1 MKREYLKPAM
11 SVVELQHSGII
22 CTSKV
27 ENLGGN
33 GELILGGDDAGYI
46 DGGGYIR

>member
-11 SVVELQHSGII
+11 RVVELQHSGII

-27 ENLGGN
+27 ESLCGN
-33 GELILGGDDAGYI
+33 GDLILGGDDTGYE
-46 DGGGYIR
+46 GYIR